1 MRGFS
6 TSIPMGMIFKKY
18 YCSHCGNKLIKEKT
32 HRVVTKDDKDYYQY
46 HDVGNFPKL
55 DYNVYSYQFKCPHCN
70 KRIAYKEQVIINQIQ
85 KDYKSK
91 VLSPI
96 QIKEKYK
103 FYKNKIS
110 KRDYI
115 NNLIIPCIF
124 ILIFFVLFFFFATDK
139 TRKDLILVIVLCLV
153 FMGINLISS
162 IRSHKGKNILKY
174 NKKYSYDENN
184 KIEKL
189 HAYSSGNKYLIEKS
203 NFCYCFYCKKE
214 MKASEIESYLKD
226 GTALCPNCSIDAI
239 IPDAIEERIDKETIE
254 LMNKYWF

>member
-1 MRGFS
+1 MFEYLFS
-6 TSIPMGMIFKKY
+6 NDEITRRKRTKFKII
-18 YCSHCGNKLIKEKT
+18 LAMLE
-32 HRVVTKDDKDYYQY
+32 
-46 HDVGNFPKL
+46 DVLNGHEI
-55 DYNVYSYQFKCPHCN
+55 VSYIRRLHEYLVQGALP
-70 KRIAYKEQVIINQIQ
+70 
-85 KDYKSK
+85 
-91 VLSPI
+91 L
-96 QIKEKYK
+96 KYK